1 MLLARNYKT
10 SNGMKFFLKAKPSA
24 KVDKVESME
33 GNVLRVF
40 VKASAKE
47 GKANLAIVR
56 VLADYFKVSKSAIRV
71 KSGLKSKNKI
81 VEISKN

>member
-1 MLLARNYKT
+1 
-10 SNGMKFFLKAKPSA
+10 MKFFLKAKPSA
-24 KVDKVESME
+24 KVDKVESVK

-81 VEISKN
+81 VEIEN